1 MKKKKISLTIKKICN
16 WFSRHKTIFIV
27 AVIVILFILL
37 PPCVNYLVNTKAFI
51 FPSFFGF
58 VTTETKDAWIGF
70 FGAIIGGGLTLLGVA
85 WTIIDQNNKRR
96 EDAKDAVKP
105 ILVSGDV
112 THEAIKGIK
121 NDVSG
126 TKIYE
131 CTFNYK
137 NVGKGILYNP
147 GLYDIICTIDDVP
160 VTAVQ
165 PPIPVLSCVDIGA
178 SVENNIMITLEPETL
193 RQFYERLKGRG
204 NTFLLKVILYVG
216 GNDIYGRTTITKLV
230 YTKHITW
237 GSPLEIELELFSGKL
252 VSVILFDKNEI
263 STIIENRNLEYKV
276 Y

>member
-1 MKKKKISLTIKKICN
+1 MKNKKILPITKKMCN
-16 WFSRHKTIFIV
+16 RFSRYKTILIAAV
-27 AVIVILFILL
+27 AVILFILL
-37 PPCVNYLVNTKAFI
+37 PPCVNFLVNTEAFI

-58 VTTETKDAWIGF
+58 ITAETKDTWISF

-105 ILVSGDV
+105 ILVSGNV
-112 THEAIKGIK
+112 THEVIKGIK

-131 CTFNYK
+131 CIFNYK

-204 NTFLLKVILYVG
+204 NTFLLKIVLYVG
-216 GNDIYGRTTITKLV
+216 GNDMYGRTTITKLV

-237 GSPLEIELELFSGKL
+237 GAPLEIELELFTGKL
-252 VSVILFDKNEI
+252 VSEILFDENEI
-263 STIIENRNLEYKV
+263 SKIIENRNWKYNA